1 MARAARTGNAP
12 HGAGRPNLLCGRAPI
27 PAHDQEEVVYAT
39 AGRLT
44 ERFHSVCERRGI
56 PFDIIT
62 SVRPYDDTTLF
73 CPAGM
78 QQFKSRFR
86 DPAYR
91 GTVANI
97 QSCLRLSDLDEIGDG
112 SHLLHFDMMGLFS
125 FREMSVK
132 DAVDFWFEVLEGV
145 GLAPDTVTIH
155 PDRLDDWRALYEG
168 RAVAIAP
175 DPDCFWSDGEQ
186 GGYCTEFYIRGV
198 EIGNIVNTG
207 GDCIDVGFGLDRLA
221 LMLGEP
227 PPDATTTLAEGI
239 RRIIQSG
246 YRPGP
251 KQQGYVLR
259 RLLRQLVRQGG
270 ALDDPL
276 FAEEQQ
282 RQAKLMRRFRT
293 LWPKHRDKPKAWW
306 LDTHGID
313 LDDALESAPDPDGP
327 APPD

>member
-1 MARAARTGNAP
+1 MVPPLTICYGGPRQFRRHA
-12 HGAGRPNLLCGRAPI
+12 
-27 PAHDQEEVVYAT
+27 QEVAYVP

-44 ERFHSVCERRGI
+44 ERFHSFCERRGI
-56 PFDIIT
+56 PFQIIT

-78 QQFKSRFR
+78 QQFKSSFR
-86 DPAYR
+86 DPARR
-91 GTVANI
+91 GTVANV
-97 QSCLRLSDLDEIGDG
+97 QSCLRLNDLDEIGDG
-112 SHLLHFDMMGLFS
+112 THQLHFDMMGLFS

-132 DAVDFWFEVLEGV
+132 DAVDFWFDFLQEV
-145 GLAPDTVTIH
+145 GLAPDTVTLH
-155 PDRLDDWRALYEG
+155 PDRLEAWRPLYDG

-175 DPDCFWSDGEQ
+175 DPGCFWSDGEQ
-186 GGYCTEFYIRGV
+186 GGYCTEFYRQGV

-227 PPDATTTLAEGI
+227 PPDAMTALRQGI
-239 RRIIQSG
+239 LRIIESG

-270 ALDDPL
+270 TLDHPL

-282 RQAKLMRRFRT
+282 RQARLMQRFRT
-293 LWPKHRDKPKAWW
+293 LWPKHRDKPAAWW

-313 LDDALESAPDPDGP
+313 LGDALEAAGFTDRPTPP
-327 APPD
+327 A